1 MLNSDETE
9 KLRKEMKIIRE
20 ENRKLRHII
29 SYGNIS
35 TLETLVDKYMDY
47 SRLNLK
53 KIAVEIQL
61 TEYEKAGTDKVAELI
76 EHLEYAKE
84 ESHKLISVSEEGAVV
99 HNISLKHDV
108 EMAREIVPH
117 LESIIHLKI
126 EEEKS
131 IELEKVLTDFL
142 KQIKKCFR

>member
-1 MLNSDETE
+1 MLNSDEAE

-47 SRLNLK
+47 SRLSLK

-84 ESHKLISVSEEGAVV
+84 ELHKLIAVSEEGAVV
-99 HNISLKHDV
+99 HNISLK
-108 EMAREIVPH
+108 
-117 LESIIHLKI
+117 I

-131 IELEKVLTDFL
+131 RELEKVLADFSR
-142 KQIKKCFR
+142 QIKKCFRQA